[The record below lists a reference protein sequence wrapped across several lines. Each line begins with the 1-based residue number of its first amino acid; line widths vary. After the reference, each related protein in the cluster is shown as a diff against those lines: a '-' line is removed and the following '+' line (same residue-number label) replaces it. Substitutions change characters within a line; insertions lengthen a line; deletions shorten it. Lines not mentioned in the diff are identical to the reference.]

1 MSSPAVRTRLEA
13 LLATRI
19 LVLDGAMGTMVQRHQ
34 LTEADFRGQ
43 RFIDHPKDLRGN
55 NDVLVLTRPDVIAGI
70 HRQYLDAGSDII
82 ETNTFSGTAIA
93 QGDYALEPFVYEI
106 NLEGARLA
114 REACDEYNAQD
125 PSHPRFVAGAM
136 GPTNR
141 ILSISPDVNNPAF
154 RNMTFD
160 ELRDAFKEQA
170 RGLVDGGSDLLL
182 VETIVDTLNA
192 KAAIVAI
199 EELYEERQT
208 PSDERLPLMISVT
221 ITDRSGRTLSGQT
234 IDAFWV
240 SIAHAK
246 PFSVGINCALGA
258 RDMRP
263 YLADL
268 ARIADCYVSCY
279 PNAGLPNA
287 FGGYDEQP
295 AETGDYLHEFATS
308 GFVNIVGGCCG
319 TTPDHIKA
327 IADGVVGL
335 PPRRI
340 RNSEFGIRNSL
351 TQFAGLETLTIRL
364 DANFQMI
371 GERTNVTGS
380 LKFARLIKSG
390 DYATATEVALEQ
402 VRGGANLID
411 INMDEG
417 MLDSEQAMTR
427 FLNYIGT
434 EPDIARVPFMIDSSK
449 WSVILAGLKCVQG
462 KAVVNSIS
470 LKEGEAEFLAKAA
483 IVKRFGAGVVVMA
496 FDELG
501 QADTIERKVS
511 ICQRA
516 YSLLTQRAGFDPADI
531 IFDPNIL
538 AIATG
543 LEEHNAYAINFIEAT
558 RIIKATCPGVKISGG
573 VSNLSFS
580 FRGNDVVRE
589 AIHSAFLFHAIKAGM
604 DMGIVNAGQLV
615 VYEDIPKDLLEH
627 VEDIIFN
634 RRPDATERM
643 VEFAA
648 TVKGGATKREHD
660 LTWREASVEARL
672 SHALVHGVV
681 DFIEIDV
688 EEARQKYARPL
699 DIIEGPLMDGMKVVG
714 DLFGAG
720 KMFLPQVVKS
730 ARAMKRAVAYLEP
743 FMAAERESGMAA
755 GATEATSK
763 GKIVLATVKGDVHDI
778 GKNIVGVVLGC
789 NSYDVVDLGVM
800 VPCDRILET
809 AVQEKA
815 DLIGLSG
822 LITPSLDEMVFVA
835 KEMERR
841 NIGLPLLIGGAT
853 TSRQHTAVK
862 IAPEYTEST
871 VHVLDA
877 SRVVDV
883 VSSLLSDDRRAAFE
897 HTNRGLQETLRFQHS
912 QRKERPL
919 LPYETALAN
928 RLAIDWPS
936 QTLPE
941 APFIGR
947 RVVNVP
953 LEDLVPYIDWTFFF
967 SAWELKG
974 RYPAILQHPEY
985 GKAARDLYD
994 SAQVLLDRIV
1004 SERLLTATGVY
1015 GFWPASSEDDDI
1027 VVYRDREHTGELV
1040 RFNLLRQQEAIADGK
1055 PNLSLADFVAPR
1067 SALGNGHTD
1076 YLGAFAVTAGIGADA
1091 LAAKF
1096 EKELDDYS
1104 AILVKALA
1112 DRFAEA
1118 FAALLHQRSRQ
1129 VWGIDEARSVD
1140 DVHHETHRGIR
1151 PAFGYPA
1158 CPDHSEKFKLFD
1170 LLGAAEIG
1178 IALTESAAMTPAA
1191 SVSGLYF
1198 AHPQAKYF
1206 TVGRLGEDQ
1215 IASYAKRKGQ
1225 SIDEVERWLTSN
1237 LAYEPARC

>member
-1 MSSPAVRTRLEA
+1 
-13 LLATRI
+13 
-19 LVLDGAMGTMVQRHQ
+19 MV
-34 LTEADFRGQ
+34 
-43 RFIDHPKDLRGN
+43 
-55 NDVLVLTRPDVIAGI
+55 
-70 HRQYLDAGSDII
+70 
-82 ETNTFSGTAIA
+82 
-93 QGDYALEPFVYEI
+93 
-106 NLEGARLA
+106 
-114 REACDEYNAQD
+114 
-125 PSHPRFVAGAM
+125 
-136 GPTNR
+136 
-141 ILSISPDVNNPAF
+141 
-154 RNMTFD
+154 
-160 ELRDAFKEQA
+160 
-170 RGLVDGGSDLLL
+170 
-182 VETIVDTLNA
+182 
-192 KAAIVAI
+192 
-199 EELYEERQT
+199 
-208 PSDERLPLMISVT
+208 
-221 ITDRSGRTLSGQT
+221 
-234 IDAFWV
+234 
-240 SIAHAK
+240 
-246 PFSVGINCALGA
+246 
-258 RDMRP
+258 
-263 YLADL
+263 
-268 ARIADCYVSCY
+268 
-279 PNAGLPNA
+279 
-287 FGGYDEQP
+287 
-295 AETGDYLHEFATS
+295 
-308 GFVNIVGGCCG
+308 
-319 TTPDHIKA
+319 
-327 IADGVVGL
+327 
-335 PPRRI
+335 
-340 RNSEFGIRNSL
+340 
-351 TQFAGLETLTIRL
+351 
-364 DANFQMI
+364 

-380 LKFARLIKSG
+380 LKFARLIKGG
-390 DYATATEVALEQ
+390 DFATATEVALEQ

-417 MLDSEQAMTR
+417 MLDSEQAMAQ

-470 LKEGEAEFLAKAA
+470 LKEGEADFLAKAA
-483 IVKRFGAGVVVMA
+483 IARRFGAGVVVMA
-496 FDELG
+496 FDEQG

-516 YSLLTQRAGFDPADI
+516 YALLTSRAGFDPSDI

-558 RIIKATCPGVKISGG
+558 RIVKATCPGVKISGG

-589 AIHSAFLFHAIKAGM
+589 AIHSAFLYHAIKAGM

-660 LTWREASVEARL
+660 LAWREAPVEARL

-681 DFIEIDV
+681 DFIEVDV
-688 EEARQKYARPL
+688 EEARGRYARPL
-699 DIIEGPLMDGMKVVG
+699 EIIEGPLMDGMKVVG

-743 FMAAERESGMAA
+743 FMAAEREARMAA
-755 GATEATSK
+755 GGAAETASK

-789 NSYDVVDLGVM
+789 NSYEVVDLGVM
-800 VPCDRILET
+800 VPCDKILDT
-809 AVQEKA
+809 AIREKA

-835 KEMERR
+835 KEMARR
-841 NIGLPLLIGGAT
+841 NLHLPLLIGGAT

-862 IAPEYTEST
+862 IAPAYQEST

-883 VSSLLSDDRRAAFE
+883 VASLLSDERRATFAE
-897 HTNRGLQETLRFQHS
+897 TNRGLQETLRFQHS
-912 QRKERPL
+912 QRREKPL
-919 LPYETALAN
+919 LPYQTALAN
-928 RLAIDWPS
+928 KLAIDW
-936 QTLPE
+936 TVTKLPE
-941 APFIGR
+941 PPFVGR
-947 RVVNVP
+947 RVVHVP

-967 SAWELKG
+967 AAWELKG
-974 RYPAILQHPEY
+974 RYPAILEHPQY

-994 SAQVLLDRIV
+994 SARILLDRIV
-1004 SERLLTATGVY
+1004 AEKLLTATGVY
-1015 GFWPASSEDDDI
+1015 GFWPAASEDDDI
-1027 VVYRDREHTGELV
+1027 VVYRDREHTGELA
-1040 RFNLLRQQEAIADGK
+1040 RFNLLRQQEVIADGK
-1055 PNLSLADFVAPR
+1055 ANLSLADFIAPR
-1067 SALGNGHTD
+1067 SALGGGRTD

-1118 FAALLHQRSRQ
+1118 FAAYLHQQSRQ
-1129 VWGIDEARSVD
+1129 AWGIDEARSVD
-1140 DVHHETHRGIR
+1140 DVHHERHRGIR

-1170 LLGAAEIG
+1170 LLEATQVG

-1198 AHPQAKYF
+1198 AHPEARYF

-1225 SIDEVERWLTSN
+1225 SIERVERWLTPN